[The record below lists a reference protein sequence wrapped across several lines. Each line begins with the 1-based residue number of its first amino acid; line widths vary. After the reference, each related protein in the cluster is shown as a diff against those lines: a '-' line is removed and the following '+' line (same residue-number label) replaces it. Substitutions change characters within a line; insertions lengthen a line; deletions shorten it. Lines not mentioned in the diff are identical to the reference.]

1 MKQIKNNKNINAFE
15 RNIKVVYRSVISN
28 TRVTSRVTIEKE
40 GVGDINNYNIT
51 LCFIIMT
58 TIR

>member
-1 MKQIKNNKNINAFE
+1 MKQIKNNKNTNVFE

-28 TRVTSRVTIEKE
+28 TRVPSRVTIEKE
-40 GVGDINNYNIT
+40 GFGDINNYTI

-58 TIR
+58 IR

>member
-1 MKQIKNNKNINAFE
+1 MKQIKNNKNTNAFE

-40 GVGDINNYNIT
+40 GVEDINNYNIT